1 MFTTIQKK
9 EMIIQMKMIEELMF
23 YGYDNTLTEFSKV
36 MKSWDILEYQKDC
49 VLLKRELNV

>member
-1 MFTTIQKK
+1 
-9 EMIIQMKMIEELMF
+9 MKMIEELMF